1 MDDLLLSEYQ
11 LLMKAHALKQVDK
24 EYEMHLQ
31 AWLNQ
36 RAKDTKPK
44 GKKTVPVF
52 RKFDEFFNY
61 KEREQQIL
69 GTDKKEE
76 RSTLRNLLSQ
86 ANR

>member
-11 LLMKAHALKQVDK
+11 MLMKAHALKQVDK

-36 RAKDTKPK
+36 RAKDTKQK